1 MPQIRQQGRADS
13 VGEWEDERLTR
24 LVLRE
29 LEGLPTPLDIL
40 QGQGNDVTVPEAI
53 RSDQEQHRIIAPSW
67 RRGPINRQEQLA
79 HGLPCE
85 DPRQLFQAIHSGGIN
100 VVGECRWDV
109 TAQREE
115 AEKAAD
121 VGHHM
126 LQCRAAQPWSDA
138 GEKLFNRR
146 GCEVG
151 DPPCGVL
158 GCQVFQ
164 QAGDRAPMLRN
175 SQGREAPDAL

>member
-1 MPQIRQQGRADS
+1 MAQIRQQGRADS

-53 RSDQEQHRIIAPSW
+53 RGDQEQHRIIAPSW

-85 DPRQLFQAIHSGGIN
+85 DPRQLFQAIHPGGIN
-100 VVGECRWDV
+100 VVGECR
-109 TAQREE
+109 AGCHRSARE
-115 AEKAAD
+115 
-121 VGHHM
+121 
-126 LQCRAAQPWSDA
+126 S
-138 GEKLFNRR
+138 GESR
-146 GCEVG
+146 GCG
-151 DPPCGVL
+151 PPHVAVSRGTAV
-158 GCQVFQ
+158 V
-164 QAGDRAPMLRN
+164 RR
-175 SQGREAPDAL
+175 R